1 MLWIRLKLALT
12 NFRDDTRG
20 SAAIESAII
29 LPMLFWAYIAM
40 FVFFDGYKT
49 RSMTEKAAFTI
60 SDMLSR
66 ETTAIDDYYLG
77 STRKLFDLLAQSDSP
92 SGLRVTVVSYSAA
105 TQQHNLEW
113 SKTIG
118 NMEALPESKLADFV
132 PLLPTI
138 AGGESLIV
146 VETRST
152 YEPALDV
159 GLGDITIETFI
170 FTRPRFAP
178 QLVWSDGDNNV

>member
-1 MLWIRLKLALT
+1 MWIKLKTALE
-12 NFRDDTRG
+12 NFRDETRG
-20 SAAIESAII
+20 SVAVEAAII

-66 ETTAIDDYYLG
+66 ETTAIDDYYLD

-92 SGLRVTVVSYSAA
+92 SGLRVTVVSYSDV
-105 TQQHNLEW
+105 TEKHTLEW

-118 NMEALPESKLADFV
+118 NMEALAAAKLNEFT

-138 AGGESLIV
+138 AGGETLIV
-146 VETRST
+146 VETLST

>member
-1 MLWIRLKLALT
+1 MWTNIKTYLAR
-12 NFRDDTRG
+12 FRDETRG
-20 SAAIESAII
+20 SVAIEAAII

-40 FVFFDGYKT
+40 FVFFDAYKT

-66 ETTAIDDYYLG
+66 ETTAVDSYYLA
-77 STRKLFDLLAQSDSP
+77 STRKLFDVLAQSDSA
-92 SGLRVTVVSYSAA
+92 SGLRVTVVSYSAI
-105 TQQHNLEW
+105 TEKHTLEW
-113 SKTIG
+113 SKVVG
-118 NMEALPESKLADFV
+118 NMEPLLEAKLDEFT
-132 PLLPTI
+132 PLLPAI

-146 VETRST
+146 VETLST

-159 GLGDITIETFI
+159 GLGDLSIETFI

-178 QLVWSDGDNNV
+178 QLIWDDGYNGA

>member
-1 MLWIRLKLALT
+1 MWITIKTALKR
-12 NFRDDTRG
+12 FHDDTRG
-20 SAAIESAII
+20 SVAIEAAII

-40 FVFFDGYKT
+40 FVFFDAYKT

-66 ETTAIDDYYLG
+66 ETAAIDDYYLG

-92 SGLRVTVVSYSAA
+92 SGLRVTVVSYSGV
-105 TQQHNLEW
+105 TKEHSLEW

-118 NMEALPESKLADFV
+118 NMDELEAARLSDFV
-132 PLLPTI
+132 VRLPAI
-138 AGGESLIV
+138 AAGESIIV

-152 YEPALDV
+152 YEPALNV
-159 GLGDITIETFI
+159 GLGNNTIETFI